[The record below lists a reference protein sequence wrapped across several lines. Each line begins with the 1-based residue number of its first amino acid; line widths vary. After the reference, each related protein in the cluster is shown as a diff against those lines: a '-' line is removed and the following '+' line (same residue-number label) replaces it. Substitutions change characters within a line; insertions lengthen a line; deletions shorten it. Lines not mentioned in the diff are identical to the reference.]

1 MMTEIVT
8 FKLKAG
14 TDDAGFIIKVPAL
27 IDAFISRQKGFIKVE
42 LGQDPVTN
50 EWAAIH
56 YFDTM
61 ADNDAG
67 IQNTRSSEIWKQDT
81 VNIDPTTITRR
92 QYEILI
98 P

>member
-8 FKLKAG
+8 FRLKPG
-14 TDDAGFIIKVPAL
+14 TDEGQFITDVTAL
-27 IDAFISRQKGFIKVE
+27 INDFIAQQRGFIKVE
-42 LGQDPVTN
+42 IAKDPATS
-50 EWAAIH
+50 EWVAIH

-61 ADNDAG
+61 ADDDAG

-81 VNIDPTTITRR
+81 ANIDPATITRR
-92 QYEILI
+92 QYEIVV